1 MTMKA
6 SEIALA
12 LRDFAGRIA
21 SGSREIEPKRSIAL
35 LIEAAD
41 RLEHSTARGVLTIA
55 YEHAKDHNKPNPL
68 DFAFGAEWLSEQI
81 EIGAMK

>member
-1 MTMKA
+1 MKA

-12 LRDFAGRIA
+12 LRDLAGRIA
-21 SGSREIEPKRSIAL
+21 SGSQEIDPKRAIVL

-41 RLEHSTARGVLTIA
+41 RLERSTASGVSMIA
-55 YEHAKDHNKPNPL
+55 YEHAKGHNKPNPL

-81 EIGAMK
+81 EIGAIK

>member
-1 MTMKA
+1 MKA
-6 SEIALA
+6 SAIALG
-12 LRDFAGRIA
+12 LRNFAGQIA
-21 SGSREIEPKRSIAL
+21 SGSQEVDPKRSIEL

-41 RLEHSTARGVLTIA
+41 RLERSIAIGMASRA

-81 EIGAMK
+81 EIGAIK